1 MVGILILVA
10 MIAYAQ
16 AVHDDADRLT
26 VMYPH
31 VTQADHVRQVE
42 AVPVPVSTRFGIQ
55 FGGIR

>member
-16 AVHDDADRLT
+16 AVHDDAERLT

-42 AVPVPVSTRFGIQ
+42 AVPGPGPTRFGFQ
-55 FGGIR
+55 FGGAR